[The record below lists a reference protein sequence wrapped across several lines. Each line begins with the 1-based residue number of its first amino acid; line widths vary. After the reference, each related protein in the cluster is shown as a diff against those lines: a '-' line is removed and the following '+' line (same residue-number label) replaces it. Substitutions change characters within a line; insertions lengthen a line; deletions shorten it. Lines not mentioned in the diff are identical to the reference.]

1 MRKLILL
8 GSLLALFAGSA
19 GSAGSA
25 ATSPTLQ
32 IGHDPFRVSVLERGK
47 VVVAEQAAARLRF
60 ELREKGEEYSLTDVV
75 SQRGNTYTVA
85 TTDPGRTA
93 SVTVEPDATG
103 ATISVSIRPARGVLA
118 VYDAFATA
126 HGEHF
131 LGGGEQGGGV
141 DLAGRIVSLVVSEDC
156 SYAPIPYFASSAG
169 WGLRLAT
176 ENAAAFAFPGS
187 PGGAACHPSST
198 IGCQFPPL
206 EGRAEV
212 CVEGAALDEKIYL
225 GSIPRI
231 LADYEADTG
240 RPLVPP
246 ASELELIKWRDV
258 YTGSAQVLQDITR
271 LQAAGVPLGWVEL
284 DNPWEPCVGELT
296 FDPHRIPDPAR
307 LIAEVHA
314 HGVRFM
320 IWISPK
326 IICGQGYPAGS
337 LLGPASNS
345 VLDLRK
351 AQVLKIYQ
359 ARLRR
364 LFALGVNGVKAD
376 RGDEVD
382 LSGVSP
388 TLTNDYPLLYAR
400 AVLAVMPH
408 GDAAIF
414 RAATVGSQSLLPGMW
429 GGDQEELWSGLQMA
443 IVEAQTA
450 GVSGFP
456 TWGSD
461 VGGYDAAGQSPT
473 AELFERWAEFG
484 AISPVMEVGGQGA
497 NATPWVLGTGAMD
510 ALRAAAVLH
519 YELFPYFYGLLARH
533 RPVLEP
539 LAYSYPDDAH
549 AWASPYELLVGPD
562 LLAAPVTGPGD
573 TPSVYLPPGAWVD
586 LYAGSPVRGGGPT
599 FTRDTPDDEFPL
611 YVRAGTVMPFNLRT
625 ATGSWWGVDQ
635 LSSPGRRG
643 FLATN
648 GALLDLR
655 RLPRQVQIFVPAPA
669 RPAVVTLG
677 GRRVPFIW
685 QERPLP
691 GVVVRVAGPTVQG
704 RIVAAGS

>member
-1 MRKLILL
+1 MRKLTAAVAVAVAVLL
-8 GSLLALFAGSA
+8 SS
-19 GSAGSA
+19 SA
-25 ATSPTLQ
+25 ALAASAPSTLQ
-32 IGHDPFRVSVLERGK
+32 INRDPFRVSLLERGG

-60 ELREKGEEYSLTDVV
+60 ELRHKGEEYSLTRVV
-75 SQRGNTYTVA
+75 AQHGNTYTVA
-85 TTDPGRTA
+85 TTDPGRSA

-103 ATISVSIRPARGVLA
+103 ATISVSIRPASGVLA

-126 HGEHF
+126 PAEHF
-131 LGGGEQGGGV
+131 LGGGEQGGSV

-169 WGLRLAT
+169 WGLRLET

-187 PGGAACHPSST
+187 AGGAACQPSSSL
-198 IGCQFPPL
+198 GCQFPPL

-212 CVEGAALDEKIYL
+212 CVQGAALDEKLYL
-225 GSIPRI
+225 GSIPQI

-246 ASELELIKWRDV
+246 PSELELIKWRDV
-258 YTGSAQVLQDITR
+258 YTGPAQVLQDITR
-271 LQAAGVPLGWVEL
+271 LQAAGIPLGWVEL

-314 HGVRFM
+314 HGVQFM
-320 IWISPK
+320 IWVSPK
-326 IICGQGYPAGS
+326 IICGQGYPPGS
-337 LLGPASNS
+337 FLGPATNS

-351 AQVLKIYQ
+351 PQVLKIYEQ
-359 ARLRR
+359 RLRR

-400 AVLAVMPH
+400 AVLAAMPH

-414 RAATVGSQSLLPGMW
+414 RAATVGSQSILPGMW
-429 GGDQEELWSGLQMA
+429 GGDQEELWSGLQIA

-461 VGGYDAAGQSPT
+461 IGGYDAAGRTPT

-497 NATPWVLGTGAMD
+497 NATPWVLGTRAMD
-510 ALRAAAVLH
+510 VLRAAAVLH
-519 YELFPYFYGLLARH
+519 YELFPYLYGLLARH

-539 LAYSYPDDAH
+539 LAYAYPGDAH

-573 TPSVYLPPGAWVD
+573 TPSVYLPAGSWVD
-586 LYAGSPVRGGGPT
+586 LYAGAMVRGGGPT
-599 FTRDTPDDEFPL
+599 FTRPTPDDQFPL

-625 ATGSWWGVDQ
+625 AERSWWGVNQ

-648 GALLDLR
+648 GALLDLH
-655 RLPRQVQIFVPAPA
+655 RLPQHVQIFVPTPA
-669 RPAVVTLG
+669 RPARVTLE
-677 GRRVPFIW
+677 GRRVPFSW
-685 QERPLP
+685 QAGPLP